1 MSSLREFVAWVRS
14 FRDFLVKWPRNG
26 FRSPAPQMV
35 KRSLFKRY
43 SGQGTTWLET
53 GTHFGRTTKFLAK
66 HNLRVI
72 TIEPVH
78 FLANHAKGRFR
89 KQAKIEV
96 IEGDSESVF
105 EAAILRMTGDVA
117 FWLDGHF
124 SGGITHRGELV
135 TPVAFELQAIEKC
148 LKKFDTVTVL
158 VDDFRLFQTASSDA
172 GEYPLKDYLITWANN
187 NGMVW
192 TVEHD
197 IFIASSGS
205 I

>member
-1 MSSLREFVAWVRS
+1 MNSLREFVSWIRS

-26 FRSPAPQMV
+26 FRSPAPQLV

-78 FLANHAKGRFR
+78 FLANRAKGRFR

-148 LKKFDTVTVL
+148 LKKVDTGTVL
-158 VDDFRLFQTASSDA
+158 VT
-172 GEYPLKDYLITWANN
+172 
-187 NGMVW
+187 
-192 TVEHD
+192 
-197 IFIASSGS
+197 SSGFFRRQVRILVNIHS
-205 I
+205 KTI